1 MTPDKLADLRTR
13 ITQLKDSADMALAA
27 VAMLERNVR
36 ELVRELHVVHK
47 QLEGG
52 K

>member
-1 MTPDKLADLRTR
+1 VNPQQFADLRSR

-27 VAMLERNVR
+27 IAMLERNVR
-36 ELVRELHVVHK
+36 ELVQQLHVVNK
-47 QLEGG
+47 MAQGE